1 MEFYVHSFEIN
12 EIHMCVHTSKY
23 TLVTLKQ
30 MDTKKRGLGERSL
43 FSICSIE
50 SGGSTLSIGGLWHL
64 NKCVWDKKPCVLLI
78 PLNHQPW

>member
-30 MDTKKRGLGERSL
+30 MDTKKRGLGGEVSL
-43 FSICSIE
+43 F
-50 SGGSTLSIGGLWHL
+50 HL
-64 NKCVWDKKPCVLLI
+64 LY
-78 PLNHQPW
+78 